1 MTAATDIID
10 GMSVIV
16 LAPSQAA
23 EGVALSEEAGWNQTA
38 ADWRF
43 MIEAGAAFGLR
54 DATDRL
60 VATALVLPHGATI
73 AWISMVLVSSAF
85 QRRGIAT
92 ALLRHC
98 LSDIER
104 RGLVAGLDATAA
116 GREVYRPLG
125 FEDVYGLQRLHAQHG
140 PRRAAPVPLQAGVT
154 IQPLTTADDVAAYD
168 AACFGGDRAA
178 LLRHLQSRRP
188 GDAWLARSDQ
198 TGAVMGYVLGRDG
211 RESRQVGP
219 LVAAREDIALA
230 LADRAL
236 SDLDQPVYIDV
247 ADRHSGLFDWLASRG
262 FAAQRPF
269 ARMLVGRSQP
279 FDDPSQIFAIAGPEL
294 G

>member
-1 MTAATDIID
+1 MTVT
-10 GMSVIV
+10 V
-16 LAPSQAA
+16 LAPSQAT
-23 EGVALSEEAGWNQTA
+23 EGVVLSEEAGWNQTA

-54 DATDRL
+54 DVEGRL
-60 VATALVLPHGATI
+60 AATALVLPHGASF
-73 AWISMVLVSSAF
+73 AWISMVLVTTAF

-92 ALLRHC
+92 GLLRHC
-98 LSDIER
+98 LADIAG

-125 FEDVYGLQRLHAQHG
+125 FEDVYGLQRLYAVHG
-140 PRRAAPVPLQAGVT
+140 PRWAAPVPLRAGVS
-154 IQPLTTADDVAAYD
+154 IQPLSAADDVAAYD
-168 AACFGGDRAA
+168 AGCFGGDRAA

-188 GDAWLARSDQ
+188 GDAWIARSDES
-198 TGAVMGYVLGRDG
+198 GEVIGYVLGRDG

-230 LADRAL
+230 LADHAL
-236 SDLDQPVYIDV
+236 ADLDQPVYIDV
-247 ADRHSGLFDWLASRG
+247 ADRHSGLFDWLSSRG

-269 ARMLVGRSQP
+269 ARMLVGRAQP